1 MEYRADLR
9 NKKTTIKTIWENH
22 IPPALGMYPT
32 RLSPKDSWFTKRV
45 SKWEAETPYEEIP
58 EDPIV
63 KPWDRDWWDKDWGEN
78 PSRISVM
85 TALFGHAQEVLE
97 GQDEN
102 YRLEGFPKRVCAWAI
117 RLSEF
122 FDVSVRREC
131 LFLLKY
137 AYRFEK
143 EERIRLISHDPSED
157 KIVSDEAL
165 EDLIRWQQYK
175 AGNLIRPKRK
185 YEHRQYK
192 GPHSEPEI
200 TEIEESYIWERT
212 EAELEIDLALNIRG
226 ATAFQTHGDGETELL
241 VDGKWIP
248 ISIKPTYQEEPEVV
262 EEALLDGAYRVISM
276 ATTDQMIMPVDIP
289 REEFREP
296 PPEIAA
302 AFAETFAQA
311 RVRVAKEEAERAAAT
326 GDSQNSLTQD
336 AVLKLVSELVE
347 DPGMLSRERA
357 AKLGM
362 ELVATFDEILNRHVG
377 EQEGENN

>member
-1 MEYRADLR
+1 MPRGTDERVEAACKAVWMEYRADLR

-32 RLSPKDSWFTKRV
+32 RLWPKDSWFTKRV

-78 PSRISVM
+78 PSWISVM

-143 EERIRLISHDPSED
+143 EERIRLISRDPSED

-165 EDLIRWQQYK
+165 EDLIRWQQHK

-192 GPHSEPEI
+192 GRHSEPEI
-200 TEIEESYIWERT
+200 TEIEETYIWERT
-212 EAELEIDLALNIRG
+212 EAELEISLAFDVRG
-226 ATAFQTHGDGETELL
+226 ATALQTHGDGETELL
-241 VDGKWIP
+241 VDGKWIS
-248 ISIKPTYQEEPEVV
+248 ISIKPRDQENDRP
-262 EEALLDGAYRVISM
+262 
-276 ATTDQMIMPVDIP
+276 TTPQ
-289 REEFREP
+289 
-296 PPEIAA
+296 
-302 AFAETFAQA
+302 QA
-311 RVRVAKEEAERAAAT
+311 SPSPDVR
-326 GDSQNSLTQD
+326 
-336 AVLKLVSELVE
+336 
-347 DPGMLSRERA
+347 
-357 AKLGM
+357 
-362 ELVATFDEILNRHVG
+362 
-377 EQEGENN
+377 